1 MTEKQSG
8 IRLSLFPM
16 EMKLQIQ
23 PGAANKISPA
33 GRKFPYS
40 EFQVCM
46 NATGSVSILK
56 GVGMFPRKVTRG
68 VMLPGR
74 RGNCITACRSRFF
87 TWKNRKLPDQYSPDV
102 LESMPDGTVFP
113 FAKQKFHAINKT
125 YRFYIFNQRG
135 E

>member
-68 VMLPGR
+68 VMLPL
-74 RGNCITACRSRFF
+74 A
-87 TWKNRKLPDQYSPDV
+87 
-102 LESMPDGTVFP
+102 DGEIALQPAEAVFSLGKP
-113 FAKQKFHAINKT
+113 EAT
-125 YRFYIFNQRG
+125 GSIFS
-135 E
+135 

>member
-1 MTEKQSG
+1 
-8 IRLSLFPM
+8 M

-68 VMLPGR
+68 VMLPLADGE
-74 RGNCITACRSRFF
+74 IA
-87 TWKNRKLPDQYSPDV
+87 LQPD
-102 LESMPDGTVFP
+102 EAVFSLG
-113 FAKQKFHAINKT
+113 KTGSYRINILLM
-125 YRFYIFNQRG
+125 Y
-135 E
+135 